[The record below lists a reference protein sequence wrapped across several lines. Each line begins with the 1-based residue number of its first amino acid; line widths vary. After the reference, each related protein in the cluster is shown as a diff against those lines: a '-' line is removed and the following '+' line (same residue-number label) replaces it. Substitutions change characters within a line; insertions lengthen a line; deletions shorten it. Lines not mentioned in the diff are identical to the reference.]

1 MQLLQPEYRSIPCTE
16 NYFRKKITLQ
26 SQFYRLTLNI
36 INMKI
41 LKITILSLTVVLIA
55 ATSFAQK
62 IKVKEGDK
70 NILKNESTINIEFT
84 FNDLSVGKYKKEED
98 YIAAKKEE
106 FNKKEAGRGDNWAKK
121 WKDDQEYRFPS
132 DFVNLFTKNAK
143 MTTDKNAK
151 YTLIFHTTSIE
162 PGFNIGITR
171 KNAYIDGEVLIVET
185 ANKDKVLARLTIE
198 DARGKVFMGN
208 DYDTGER
215 ISESYA
221 KAGKE
226 LGQYLK

>member
-1 MQLLQPEYRSIPCTE
+1 
-16 NYFRKKITLQ
+16 
-26 SQFYRLTLNI
+26 
-36 INMKI
+36 
-41 LKITILSLTVVLIA
+41 
-55 ATSFAQK
+55 
-62 IKVKEGDK
+62 
-70 NILKNESTINIEFT
+70 
-84 FNDLSVGKYKKEED
+84 
-98 YIAAKKEE
+98 
-106 FNKKEAGRGDNWAKK
+106 
-121 WKDDQEYRFPS
+121 
-132 DFVNLFTKNAK
+132 

>member
-1 MQLLQPEYRSIPCTE
+1 M
-16 NYFRKKITLQ
+16 KTL
-26 SQFYRLTLNI
+26 
-36 INMKI
+36 K
-41 LKITILSLTVVLIA
+41 LSSFFLAAVLFSNV
-55 ATSFAQK
+55 SFSQK
-62 IKVKEGDK
+62 IRVKEGDK

-98 YIAAKKEE
+98 YINAKKEE
-106 FNKKEAGRGDNWAKK
+106 YNKKEAGRGDNWAKK
-121 WKDDQEYRFPS
+121 WKEDQEYRLPS
-132 DFVNLFTKNAK
+132 DFVNLFTKSAK
-143 MTTDKNAK
+143 MTTDKSAK
-151 YTLIFHTTSIE
+151 YTLIFHTISIE

-185 ANKDKVLARLTIE
+185 ANKDKVITKLTID

>member
-1 MQLLQPEYRSIPCTE
+1 
-16 NYFRKKITLQ
+16 
-26 SQFYRLTLNI
+26 
-36 INMKI
+36 MKS
-41 LKITILSLTVVLIA
+41 LKISSLLLATVLFAVS
-55 ATSFAQK
+55 SFAQK
-62 IKVKEGDK
+62 IRVKDGDK
-70 NILKNESTINIEFT
+70 NVLKTESTINIEFT
-84 FNDLSVGKYKKEED
+84 FNDLSVGKYSKEAD
-98 YIAAKKEE
+98 YIKAKTDEY
-106 FNKKEAGRGDNWAKK
+106 NKKEAGRGDNWAKK
-121 WKDDQEYRFPS
+121 WKEDQEYRFPS
-132 DFVNLFTKNAK
+132 DFVNLFTKAAK

-185 ANKDKVLARLTIE
+185 ANKDKVITKLTID

>member
-1 MQLLQPEYRSIPCTE
+1 MKAL
-16 NYFRKKITLQ
+16 KTLYV
-26 SQFYRLTLNI
+26 S
-36 INMKI
+36 
-41 LKITILSLTVVLIA
+41 LSVAMISTA
-55 ATSFAQK
+55 SFAQK

-70 NILKNESTINIEFT
+70 NILKSESTINIEFT
-84 FNDLSVGKYKKEED
+84 FDDLSVGKYKKEED
-98 YIAAKKEE
+98 YINAKKAEY
-106 FNKKEAGRGDNWAKK
+106 NKKEPGRGDNWAKK
-121 WKDDQEYRFPS
+121 WKEDQEDRFPT
-132 DFVNLFTKNAK
+132 DFVNLFTKSAK
-143 MTTDKNAK
+143 MTSDKNAK

-185 ANKDKVLARLTIE
+185 ANKDKVLTRLTVE

-226 LGQYLK
+226 IGQYLK

>member
-1 MQLLQPEYRSIPCTE
+1 VPDSIH
-16 NYFRKKITLQ
+16 
-26 SQFYRLTLNI
+26 LTLNKTK
-36 INMKI
+36 MKA
-41 LKITILSLTVVLIA
+41 LKIVCLTLSMAMLTAI
-55 ATSFAQK
+55 SFAQK

-70 NILKNESTINIEFT
+70 NILKNETTINIEFT
-84 FNDLSVGKYKKEED
+84 FDNLSVGKFDKEDDYIKTKKEE
-98 YIAAKKEE
+98 Y
-106 FNKKEAGRGDNWAKK
+106 NKKEAGRGDNWAKK
-121 WKDDQEYRFPS
+121 WKEDQEYRFPAE
-132 DFVNLFTKNAK
+132 FVNLFTKHAN

-162 PGFNIGITR
+162 PGYNIAIKR

-185 ANKDKVLARLTIE
+185 ANKSKVLTRLSV
-198 DARGKVFMGN
+198 DNAAGRALFGN

-226 LGQYLK
+226 VGQYLK

>member
-1 MQLLQPEYRSIPCTE
+1 M
-16 NYFRKKITLQ
+16 KTL
-26 SQFYRLTLNI
+26 
-36 INMKI
+36 K
-41 LKITILSLTVVLIA
+41 LSSFFLAAVLFSNV
-55 ATSFAQK
+55 SFSQK
-62 IKVKEGDK
+62 IRVKEGDK
-70 NILKNESTINIEFT
+70 NVLKNESTINIEFT

-98 YIAAKKEE
+98 YINVKKEE
-106 FNKKEAGRGDNWAKK
+106 QNKKEPGKGDNWAKK
-121 WKDDQEYRFPS
+121 WKEDQEYRFPS
-132 DFVNLFTKNAK
+132 DFVNLFTKAAK

-185 ANKDKVLARLTIE
+185 ANRDKVITKLTVE

-215 ISESYA
+215 ISEVVCKSR
-221 KAGKE
+221 KRTRTIS
-226 LGQYLK
+226 